1 MNKKREGA
9 VILMLLIEAE
19 ISWAEREQQCS
30 VNWDTEILHHSAQ
43 LSSAGLNT
51 RRTAVCSMFLMQ
63 QEINVQWLTAI
74 NLPIQLL
81 CKSQFVREW
90 RICWGSHWGT
100 ISPCDSGGQSEAF
113 RWSGVSQCRAALFVS
128 NSKFSSILTT
138 PAASHLQFQHSA
150 CCRVSIFCPEK
161 LSQLSQDWLTLI

>member
-63 QEINVQWLTAI
+63 QEINVHWLTAI

-81 CKSQFVREW
+81 CKFQFAREW
-90 RICWGSHWGT
+90 RICWGSHWVT
-100 ISPCDSGGQSEAF
+100 ISPCDSGGQSEVF
-113 RWSGVSQCRAALFVS
+113 RWSGVSQWCHYHLVARTILQGTKRWHWTR
-128 NSKFSSILTT
+128 NWQQEGHSILLSAL
-138 PAASHLQFQHSA
+138 AASYLLMCS
-150 CCRVSIFCPEK
+150 
-161 LSQLSQDWLTLI
+161 